1 MARTATDV
9 TAEEMATY
17 RATARLRWERKER
30 ESALRRERAWRVAHR
45 AARLLKEQFSDSSR
59 SRILFAGSNAAT
71 RATGKKL
78 LHNLIDSLSLKSRR
92 LYELRKKQAMMGL
105 NTPPEVLIEIKEL
118 EEEIHE
124 LEEEFQIAGER
135 IEALK
140 EVTADAKAVP

>member
-1 MARTATDV
+1 MSLPTVIAAIAV
-9 TAEEMATY
+9 AILISAIA
-17 RATARLRWERKER
+17 ATAGYYLQVRMRRL
-30 ESALRRERAWRVAHR
+30 
-45 AARLLKEQFSDSSR
+45 EQ
-59 SRILFAGSNAAT
+59 LE
-71 RATGKKL
+71 KKL

-105 NTPPEVLIEIKEL
+105 NTPPEVLIEIEEL